1 MAESTETMEQ
11 AVKALTVK
19 TGKYLT
25 FTLKEE
31 EYGIGILKVKEIIGM
46 MAITSVPRTPE
57 YVKGVINLRGGVVP
71 VVDLKLKFGMEET
84 EKTVNT
90 CIIIAEVALEGE
102 SVVLGALA
110 DSVQEV
116 FDLKAEDVEPAPK
129 IGTQLNT
136 EFLTGMGKKDEE
148 FILLLDIDRVFTT
161 DEISMVQSI
170 GEVPEEEE

>member
-1 MAESTETMEQ
+1 MSDSEVDVVTQYLSFKLGEEVF
-11 AVKALTVK
+11 AVDISKVREVLDFTTV
-19 TGKYLT
+19 T
-25 FTLKEE
+25 
-31 EYGIGILKVKEIIGM
+31 KV
-46 MAITSVPRTPE
+46 PQTPD
-57 YVKGVINLRGGVVP
+57 YMRGVINLRGGVVP

-116 FDLKAEDVEPAPK
+116 FDLKPEDIEPAPK

-136 EFLTGMGKKDEE
+136 EFLTGMGKKNDE

-161 DEISMVQSI
+161 EEISMVQSI
-170 GEVPEEEE
+170 GEAAEEEE